1 MRVSLLVLL
10 LIGASVD
17 GLYHFNPVK
26 THTGSSLSNNST
38 AVDVDPELIFAHDQ
52 HLNELVV
59 EDNETEPDEIKLERF
74 LGEISESDEYGV
86 SAITKKAIQTKKLI
100 SSLCYFFWI
109 AEI

>member
-1 MRVSLLVLL
+1 MMRVSLLVLL

-38 AVDVDPELIFAHDQ
+38 AVDLVFAHDQ
-52 HLNELVV
+52 QLNELVV
-59 EDNETEPDEIKLERF
+59 EDDQPDLDEIKLERL

-86 SAITKKAIQTKKLI
+86 SAITKKAIQTKKVR
-100 SSLCYFFWI
+100 SSFM
-109 AEI
+109 